1 MEIFD
6 CIDKVSKKYGYSPE
20 LIEALKRCVPAMIDG
35 KSEEDINLLKDTLER
50 VQIFTFEKQPKQEEI
65 DAIKEQKLKGRN
77 NNVESKSYD
86 KGEYGKGDAAGAYVN
101 DPVFDDNMNII
112 DRVGFIYLTNLDSDS
127 STAEFY
133 GTEINLSHLIH
144 ELGHAWVAQKDEFLQ
159 EENGDFI
166 TRIGTA
172 KFYNRVDKE
181 THTVEETG
189 VEGLF
194 LEEALNSI
202 EEENALYKILGISN
216 YKDIPG
222 YVQSNYQGLMTDM
235 MRYFIEKLGNNI
247 LKDVRFRKDISSTEN
262 LQEVFNETN
271 FMKKLKDN
279 EYYNNKEKQLKSL
292 QNTSMTDRAKN
303 KIIEFFDKYRS
314 VYLTEH
320 TDKGFL
326 EYFDNVLE
334 QLFNFWT
341 IKYSYDFGKEDVKNA
356 YEQTIMA
363 ILKEGFVPINQAADI
378 IEERKK
384 QKSAPVTITS
394 LAREALN
401 DKIREQEVENAETS
415 EKEQY
420 SKDNREDERVDG
432 TSI

>member
-20 LIEALKRCVPAMIDG
+20 LINALKRCVPAMIEG
-35 KSEEDINLLKDTLER
+35 KNEEDIKLLTDTLER

-65 DAIKEQKLKGRN
+65 DAIKEQKLNGRN
-77 NNVESKSYD
+77 KHVETIMFD
-86 KGEYGKGDAAGAYVN
+86 KGEYGKGVAAGAYVN
-101 DPVFDDNMNII
+101 EPVFDDNMNIV
-112 DRVGFIYLTNLDSDS
+112 DRVGFIYLTNLYSNSATADFY
-127 STAEFY
+127 STK
-133 GTEINLSHLIH
+133 INLSHLIH

-202 EEENALYKILGISN
+202 EEENALYKVFGISD
-216 YKDIPG
+216 YKEIPG
-222 YVQSNYQGLMTDM
+222 YVPSNYQGLMTSI
-235 MRYFIEKLGNNI
+235 MRHFIEKLGNNI
-247 LKDVRFRKDISSTEN
+247 LEGVRIRKDSNITEK
-262 LQEVFNETN
+262 LQEIFDETN
-271 FMKKLKDN
+271 FMKQLKN
-279 EYYNNKEKQLKSL
+279 EEYFNNKEKILKSP
-292 QNTSMTDRAKN
+292 QNTSMSDIAKN
-303 KIIEFFDKYRS
+303 KITEFFERYRS

-320 TDKGFL
+320 VNIGFL
-326 EYFDNVLE
+326 DHFDNVLE

-401 DKIREQEVENAETS
+401 DKIREQEVENAEAS

>member
-20 LIEALKRCVPAMIDG
+20 LIEALKRCVPAMIEG
-35 KSEEDINLLKDTLER
+35 KNEEDINLLMDTLER

-86 KGEYGKGDAAGAYVN
+86 KGEYEKVVSPGSYVTE
-101 DPVFDDNMNII
+101 PVFDDKMSIV
-112 DRVGFIYLTNLDSDS
+112 DRVGFIYLTNLYNHS
-127 STAEFY
+127 SVAEFY
-133 GTEINLSHLIH
+133 GTKINLSHLIH

-166 TRIGTA
+166 TRVGTA
-172 KFYNRVDKE
+172 KFYNKVDKE
-181 THTVEETG
+181 SHTVEETG

-202 EEENALYKILGISN
+202 EEEKALYKVFGISD
-216 YKDIPG
+216 YREIPG
-222 YVQSNYQGLMTDM
+222 YVQSNYQGFMTAI
-235 MRYFIEKLGNNI
+235 MRHFIEKLGNNT
-247 LKDVRFRKDISSTEN
+247 LEDVRFRKDISSTEN
-262 LQEVFNETN
+262 LQGVFNETN

-279 EYYNNKEKQLKSL
+279 EYYNNKEKQLKSS

-326 EYFDNVLE
+326 EYFDNVME
-334 QLFNFWT
+334 QLYNFSS
-341 IKYSYDFGKEDVKNA
+341 IKYNYDLGKEDIKNA
-356 YEQTIMA
+356 YEQTITV
-363 ILKEGFVPINQAADI
+363 ILKEGFVPINQAVDI

-384 QKSAPVTITS
+384 QESSPITISS

-401 DKIREQEVENAETS
+401 DKIREQEVENAEAS

>member
-20 LIEALKRCVPAMIDG
+20 LTEALKRCVPAMIEG
-35 KSEEDINLLKDTLER
+35 KNEEDINLLMDTLER
-50 VQIFTFEKQPKQEEI
+50 VQIFTFEKQSKQEEI

-86 KGEYGKGDAAGAYVN
+86 KGEYEKVVSPGSYVTE
-101 DPVFDDNMNII
+101 PVFDDKMNIV
-112 DRVGFIYLTNLDSDS
+112 DRVGFIYLTNLYNHS
-127 STAEFY
+127 SVAEFY
-133 GTEINLSHLIH
+133 GTKINLSHLIH

-166 TRIGTA
+166 TRVGTA
-172 KFYNRVDKE
+172 KFYNKVDKE
-181 THTVEETG
+181 SHTVEETG

-194 LEEALNSI
+194 LEEALNLI
-202 EEENALYKILGISN
+202 EEENALYKVFGISD
-216 YKDIPG
+216 YKEIPG
-222 YVQSNYQGLMTDM
+222 YVPSNYQWLMTSI
-235 MRYFIEKLGNNI
+235 MRHFIEKLGNNI
-247 LKDVRFRKDISSTEN
+247 LEGVRIRKDSNITEK
-262 LQEVFNETN
+262 LQEIFDETN
-271 FMKKLKDN
+271 FMKQLKN
-279 EYYNNKEKQLKSL
+279 EEYFNNKEKILKSP
-292 QNTSMTDRAKN
+292 QNTSMSDIDKN
-303 KIIEFFDKYRS
+303 KITEFFERYRS

-320 TDKGFL
+320 VNIGFL
-326 EYFDNVLE
+326 DHFDNVLE